1 MKLLIPDYQI
11 NLTWKDYS
19 VPTLII
25 ENPHQ
30 FFEIIND
37 LVLQI
42 KEGNNGKAIY
52 SDKDKPVPLE
62 KAFEILIDYLSIDSV
77 PKMLLTKIQKRMEFQ
92 ATNGPL
98 FENTQILL
106 AQMEHLAEEIAM
118 SLDLEIDCEK
128 LTVGNLLK
136 ALGIT
141 INLDY
146 NGLGEKIFVLMDL
159 ISRFEGD
166 KIFILVNLRSYLS
179 SEEIQL
185 FVDTALAHDLIF
197 LLIDNRRYPLFHQ
210 EKRVLIDNDLCVL

>member
-1 MKLLIPDYQI
+1 MKIIIPDYQI

-25 ENPHQ
+25 ESPHQ

-185 FVDTALAHDLIF
+185 FVDTALAHDLKF

>member
-118 SLDLEIDCEK
+118 SLDLEIDAK
-128 LTVGNLLK
+128 N
-136 ALGIT
+136 
-141 INLDY
+141 
-146 NGLGEKIFVLMDL
+146 
-159 ISRFEGD
+159 
-166 KIFILVNLRSYLS
+166 
-179 SEEIQL
+179 
-185 FVDTALAHDLIF
+185 
-197 LLIDNRRYPLFHQ
+197 
-210 EKRVLIDNDLCVL
+210 

>member
-1 MKLLIPDYQI
+1 
-11 NLTWKDYS
+11 
-19 VPTLII
+19 
-25 ENPHQ
+25 
-30 FFEIIND
+30 
-37 LVLQI
+37 
-42 KEGNNGKAIY
+42 
-52 SDKDKPVPLE
+52 
-62 KAFEILIDYLSIDSV
+62 
-77 PKMLLTKIQKRMEFQ
+77 MLLTKIQKRMEFQ

-185 FVDTALAHDLIF
+185 FVDTALAHDLKF

>member
-19 VPTLII
+19 VPPLII

-185 FVDTALAHDLIF
+185 FVDTALAHDLKF

>member
-77 PKMLLTKIQKRMEFQ
+77 PKMLLTKIQKEWNFKLQMGLYLKHTDSVS
-92 ATNGPL
+92 TNGTPSGRNRH
-98 FENTQILL
+98 E
-106 AQMEHLAEEIAM
+106 
-118 SLDLEIDCEK
+118 
-128 LTVGNLLK
+128 
-136 ALGIT
+136 
-141 INLDY
+141 
-146 NGLGEKIFVLMDL
+146 
-159 ISRFEGD
+159 SR
-166 KIFILVNLRSYLS
+166 S
-179 SEEIQL
+179 
-185 FVDTALAHDLIF
+185 
-197 LLIDNRRYPLFHQ
+197 
-210 EKRVLIDNDLCVL
+210 

>member
-1 MKLLIPDYQI
+1 MKSS
-11 NLTWKDYS
+11 S
-19 VPTLII
+19 V
-25 ENPHQ
+25 
-30 FFEIIND
+30 FEIIND

-185 FVDTALAHDLIF
+185 FVDTALAHDLKF

>member
-30 FFEIIND
+30 LFEIIND

-185 FVDTALAHDLIF
+185 FVDTALAHDLKF

>member
-25 ENPHQ
+25 GNPHQ

-185 FVDTALAHDLIF
+185 FVDTALAHDLKF